1 MRVERPWQCCHRSPI
16 HPPNAMTRTVVLSED
31 PEFLAELSEYLEV
44 LSSPTRLRIL
54 RAIEHH
60 PMEIREIATE
70 IDTSYENTK
79 KHLNKLA
86 AAGII
91 KKEAG
96 LGRETAKGVHPV
108 WKFSLQPGGLE
119 SVITSLGVFS
129 GSAVPAGF
137 GDVAARV
144 RTVKSM
150 LAGDEA
156 SPMLLL
162 TMGEEDGKVF
172 TLAAGTI
179 LLGREDP
186 ANAALY
192 DPASDGVLPGS
203 YAAVS
208 RVSRPHARLTRSAG
222 GWRLEDGG
230 STGQTFVNGVP
241 LGRHETKTV
250 ADGDIIDLASG
261 AGSARFVVIGTSGQ
275 GE

>member
-1 MRVERPWQCCHRSPI
+1 MNDRGRRATGHRTVPAD
-16 HPPNAMTRTVVLSED
+16 AMNRTVVLSED

-44 LSSPTRLRIL
+44 LSNPTRLRIL
-54 RAIEHH
+54 RTIEHH
-60 PMEIREIATE
+60 PMEIREIAAE

-91 KKEAG
+91 RKEAG

-119 SVITSLGVFS
+119 SVISSLGVFS

-137 GDVAARV
+137 GDVAGRV

-150 LAGDEA
+150 LTDEES

-162 TMGEEDGKVF
+162 TQGEEDGKVF
-172 TLAAGTI
+172 HLTTGTVA
-179 LLGREDP
+179 LGREDP

-192 DPASDGVLPGS
+192 DPAADVVLPAS

-208 RVSRPHARLTRSAG
+208 RVSRPHARLTRGAG
-222 GWRLEDGG
+222 EWRLEDCG
-230 STGQTFVNGVP
+230 STGQTFVNGVA
-241 LGRHETKTV
+241 LGRNETKTV
-250 ADGDIIDLASG
+250 ADGDIIDLANG
-261 AGSARFVVIGTSGQ
+261 AGSARFVLIGTGDQ
-275 GE
+275 GA

>member
-1 MRVERPWQCCHRSPI
+1 
-16 HPPNAMTRTVVLSED
+16 MTRTVVLSED

-54 RAIEHH
+54 RAIEHR
-60 PMEIREIATE
+60 PMEIREIAAE

-86 AAGII
+86 AAGVI

-129 GSAVPAGF
+129 GSAVPAGY
-137 GDVAARV
+137 GDVASRV
-144 RTVKSM
+144 RTVKS
-150 LAGDEA
+150 LLTEDEV

-162 TMGEEDGKVF
+162 TQGEEDGRIF
-172 TLAAGTI
+172 HLAGATVA
-179 LLGREDP
+179 LGREDP
-186 ANAALY
+186 PNAALY
-192 DPASDGVLPGS
+192 DPETDVVLPTS

-208 RVSRPHARLTRSAG
+208 RVSKPHARLTRTG
-222 GWRLEDGG
+222 GRWLLEDCG
-230 STGQTFVNGVP
+230 STGQTFVNGIP
-241 LGRHETKTV
+241 LGRNASKPVTE
-250 ADGDIIDLASG
+250 GDIIDLASG
-261 AGSARFVVIGTSGQ
+261 AGSARFVVIGAEGD
-275 GE
+275 GEE